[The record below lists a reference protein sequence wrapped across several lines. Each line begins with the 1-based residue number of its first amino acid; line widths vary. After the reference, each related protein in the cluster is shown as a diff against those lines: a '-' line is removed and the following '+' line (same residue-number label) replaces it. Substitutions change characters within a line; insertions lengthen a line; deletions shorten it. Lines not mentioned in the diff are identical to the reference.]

1 MQRNQEASPP
11 LQSGLGIELRVIPS
25 LRHLNGMVYLITF
38 SCYGLRVPGD
48 ENFVSRRNNLV
59 GARQSP
65 PSPALAR
72 AARAT
77 MIGPTQELDG
87 DQRKL
92 VLQTAIDVCRHRD
105 WTLLAAH
112 VRTAHVHAVV
122 AAEVPPERI
131 MNALKSYSSRAL
143 NCHRR
148 WARHG
153 STRYLWTL
161 DEVASAI
168 RYVVSKQG
176 EPMAVYAEPQPSPD
190 RQGGD
195 GNHGINADVD
205 R

>member
-1 MQRNQEASPP
+1 MRKKLEASPT
-11 LQSGLGIELRVIPS
+11 LQSGLGIELRVIPR

-48 ENFVSRRNNLV
+48 EVFVSRHNNLV
-59 GARQSP
+59 GARRSP

-77 MIGPTQELDG
+77 MIGPTQELDSE
-87 DQRKL
+87 QRQI
-92 VLQTAIDVCRHRD
+92 VLQATIEVRRHRD

-112 VRTAHVHAVV
+112 VRTAHVHVVV
-122 AAEVPPERI
+122 AGEVAPERI

-153 STRYLWTL
+153 STRYLWTPE
-161 DEVASAI
+161 EVANAI
-168 RYVVSKQG
+168 QYVVLKQG
-176 EPMAVYAEPQPSPD
+176 EPMAVYPPTEPRPSG
-190 RQGGD
+190 RG
-195 GNHGINADVD
+195 
-205 R
+205 RFYL